1 MSRKFHELS
10 ISDKYHPFLENLSE
24 QAENSERIPFVGRE
38 EELEAVMETLLR
50 KLKSNLLLVGKPG
63 VGKTALITELAARIN
78 SGKVHPSLK
87 GKVIFE
93 LSMNRFFFK
102 GESGDNLVSEFEGLF
117 GELIS
122 NRDKIIL
129 FLNEMEIGSIAGIEE
144 KKNSSGIQ
152 NLLKSYFI
160 NRELK
165 LIGATTPDYYYRFMK
180 SDDFLS
186 MNFSTVFLEEPDQNV
201 VLDIL
206 SGISPYF
213 ENYYSIKI
221 KKKILSKIFELS
233 KRFVPHRNFPG
244 KGVELLD
251 SSCSKASVK
260 GEKELKIGHIYK
272 SLSDITK
279 LPPEI
284 IKLDPV
290 KHASGILSYLKKRI
304 VNQSL
309 ALEEVARIIK
319 LSRFEADKAGS
330 RAEGVFL
337 FLGPPGVGKSYIA
350 REIAEYLFGSREK
363 LRAIDLS
370 EYKSPEDVEKLISGP
385 DGEMGELI
393 REFELHPFSVIYFEN
408 IDKTHTS
415 TLEFLRDVL
424 DKGEV
429 LDSSGKKY
437 CVSNKIFV
445 FSLTRIGD
453 EVSKS
458 QIGFVKGNKMLSRI
472 VIPSKIINVL
482 DWVDEIIEFS
492 PLGKESLEKIAV
504 NEMEEI
510 ADEIGDKF
518 FKTLVFDK
526 KISKILSAEAEKRG
540 GSAHIIVEFVE
551 REIRS
556 VVIDYVTGKNI
567 RSDKL
572 YIKFKNNR
580 IEISESGNK

>member
-1 MSRKFHELS
+1 MSRIFHEIG
-10 ISDKYHPFLENLSE
+10 ISEKYHPFLENLSE
-24 QAENSERIPFVGRE
+24 QADNSERIPFIGRE

-78 SGKVHPSLK
+78 SGDVHPSLK

-93 LSMNRFFFK
+93 LSMNRFFYT
-102 GESGDNLVSEFEGLF
+102 GESGDNPVGEFEGLF
-117 GELIS
+117 SELMR

-129 FLNEMEIGSIAGIEE
+129 FLDEMEIGSIAGGEE
-144 KKNSSGIQ
+144 KKYSSGIR
-152 NLLKSYFI
+152 NLLKSYFV
-160 NRELK
+160 NRDFK

-186 MNFSTVFLEEPDQNV
+186 MNFSTVFLEEPDQNDV
-201 VLDIL
+201 FAIL

-213 ENYYSIKI
+213 EKYYSIKI
-221 KKKILSKIFELS
+221 KGKILSQILELS
-233 KRFVPHRNFPG
+233 RRFIPQRYFPG

-251 SSCSKASVK
+251 TSSSKASVR
-260 GEKELKIGHIYK
+260 GEKELKIEHIYK

-290 KHASGILSYLKKRI
+290 KHASGILTHLKKRI

-319 LSRFEADKAGS
+319 LSRFEADKAGN
-330 RAEGVFL
+330 RADGVFL

-350 REIAEYLFGSREK
+350 REIADYLFGSRDK
-363 LRAIDLS
+363 LRVIDLS
-370 EYKSPEDVEKLISGP
+370 EYKTPESARKLISDP
-385 DGEMGELI
+385 DGKMGKLI
-393 REFELHPFSVIYFEN
+393 SEFELHPFSVIYFEN

-415 TLEFLRDVL
+415 TLQFLRDVL

-429 LDSSGKKY
+429 LDPSGKKY

-445 FSLTRIGD
+445 FSLTRIGS

-458 QIGFVKGNKMLSRI
+458 QIGFVKGNKVLTRI
-472 VIPSKIINVL
+472 VIPPEIINVL

-492 PLGKESLEKIAV
+492 PLGKESLEKIAA
-504 NEMEEI
+504 NELEEI
-510 ADEIGDKF
+510 SDEIKDRF

-526 KISKILSAEAEKRG
+526 KISIILSEEAARRG
-540 GSAHIIVEFVE
+540 GSAHMIVEFVE

-556 VVIDYVTGKNI
+556 VVIDYVTGKKI

-580 IEISESGNK
+580 IEVSESGNK

>member
-1 MSRKFHELS
+1 MSKKFHELN
-10 ISDKYHPFLENLSE
+10 ISEKHHPFLENLSE
-24 QAENSERIPFVGRE
+24 QAENPERIPFVGRG

-63 VGKTALITELAARIN
+63 VGKTALITELASRIN
-78 SGKVHPSLK
+78 SGNVHPSLK

-93 LSMNRFFFK
+93 LAMNRFFLK
-102 GESGDNLVSEFEGLF
+102 GESGQKIINEFEGLF
-117 GELIS
+117 SELIK

-129 FLNEMEIGSIAGIEE
+129 FLNEMEIGSIAGREE
-144 KKNSSGIQ
+144 KKYSSGIQ
-152 NLLKSYFI
+152 DLLKSYFV

-206 SGISPYF
+206 SGISSYF
-213 ENYYSIKI
+213 ENYYSVKI
-221 KKKILSKIFELS
+221 KKKILSQIFELS
-233 KRFVPHRNFPG
+233 SRFIPHRNFPG

-251 SSCSKASVK
+251 SSCSKASVR

-290 KHASGILSYLKKRI
+290 KHASGILSHLKKKI

-350 REIAEYLFGSREK
+350 REIADYLFGSRDK
-363 LRAIDLS
+363 LRVIDLS
-370 EYKSPEDVEKLISGP
+370 EYKSPKDTKKLILGP
-385 DGEMGELI
+385 EGEMGELI

-415 TLEFLRDVL
+415 TLEFIRDIL
-424 DKGEV
+424 DRGEV
-429 LDSSGKKY
+429 LDPSGKKY

-445 FSLTRIGD
+445 FSLTRIGS

-458 QIGFVKGNKMLSRI
+458 QIGFVKGSKVLSRI
-472 VIPSKIINVL
+472 VIPPKIINVL

-504 NEMEEI
+504 NEMEEVS
-510 ADEIGDKF
+510 DEIGAKF
-518 FKTLVFDK
+518 KKNLVFDK
-526 KISKILSAEAEKRG
+526 KISKILSEEAAKRG
-540 GSAHIIVEFVE
+540 GSAHMIVEFVE

-556 VVIDYVTGKNI
+556 VLIDYVTGKNI

-572 YIKFKNNR
+572 YVKFKNNR
-580 IEISESGNK
+580 IEVSENGNK